1 MIRARMTRWSLIAL
15 AAWAVAMVAMPGFG
29 QVSTT
34 ASTTVILVRHA
45 EKAGPTGDV
54 PLNGAGQERARV
66 LVHVLG
72 ELEIDAIYS
81 TPFARTRQTAQPLAD
96 AVGLDVT
103 LMDVGATY
111 SRSMAAKIRSEHE
124 GDVVVVVS
132 HSNTVPEIIRELGA
146 GPVPTIEDHEYDDLY
161 VVTLTGDGQAKL
173 LSLRYGRET
182 P

>member
-1 MIRARMTRWSLIAL
+1 MIRARMTSLLLIAL
-15 AAWAVAMVAMPGFG
+15 PAWALAMVAIPGFG
-29 QVSTT
+29 QVPTS
-34 ASTTVILVRHA
+34 ASTIVILVRHA
-45 EKAGPTGDV
+45 EKVGPTGDV
-54 PLNGAGQERARV
+54 PLSGAGHERARV
-66 LVHVLG
+66 LAHVLG

-81 TPFARTRQTAQPLAD
+81 TPFARTRQTARPLAD

-103 LMDVGATY
+103 FIDVGATY
-111 SRSMAAKIRSEHE
+111 SRSMAAKVRSEHV

-146 GPVPTIEDHEYDDLY
+146 GPVPTIEDDEYDDLY